1 MQKVIN
7 ILVFVCPWRGG
18 PKDSHPAGQ
27 CGEWSCAGLHFHNSR
42 TTANKT
48 LGRVD
53 HPRSGKNEK
62 SKTKRSKFRRTGI
75 YAANINLPHTHTQT
89 HSSESCRIN
98 PSKGTRRQG
107 HGAAKW
113 SPTTRFVLGQQE
125 VTTKLISRTGD
136 RDRRANGRG
145 KHPPPPSAATP
156 TFASTVWALAAG
168 QPQPGKSAE
177 NSRVRTRRATQKNAA
192 CTSVSRRKVPIPI
205 LVLAILFIFSQAALY
220 LSAAVLVG
228 EIVCNHENLI
238 SAQICWHCANVFY
251 GPSRSN
257 FRQFSSV
264 WLGSATR
271 KGAAPSLKMTD
282 CWSGGLGP

>member
-1 MQKVIN
+1 MCSCVHGVVVRRIRIPQ
-7 ILVFVCPWRGG
+7 
-18 PKDSHPAGQ
+18 DSVVSGAAPDCIFIIPGQ
-27 CGEWSCAGLHFHNSR
+27 QR
-42 TTANKT
+42 
-48 LGRVD
+48 
-53 HPRSGKNEK
+53 
-62 SKTKRSKFRRTGI
+62 TKRWGESTIPGAAKTRRAKRSAVNSDALEFMQQILT
-75 YAANINLPHTHTQT
+75 YHTHT

-98 PSKGTRRQG
+98 PSKGTQRQG
-107 HGAAKW
+107 QPNDPQPPDLCLASKKW
-113 SPTTRFVLGQQE
+113 QQNSLAEPATVTVAQMGVATRL
-125 VTTKLISRTGD
+125 L
-136 RDRRANGRG
+136 
-145 KHPPPPSAATP
+145 PPSAATP

>member
-1 MQKVIN
+1 MVRRIRIPQ
-7 ILVFVCPWRGG
+7 
-18 PKDSHPAGQ
+18 DSVVSGAAPDCIFIIPGQ
-27 CGEWSCAGLHFHNSR
+27 QR
-42 TTANKT
+42 
-48 LGRVD
+48 
-53 HPRSGKNEK
+53 
-62 SKTKRSKFRRTGI
+62 TKRWGESTIPGAAKTRRAKRSAVNSDALEFMQQILT
-75 YAANINLPHTHTQT
+75 YHTHT

-98 PSKGTRRQG
+98 PSKGTQRQG

-145 KHPPPPSAATP
+145 NPPPPPSAATP